1 MTSPTPSPRAW
12 FRSSLLGA
20 RATGGTCL
28 SLSGAAA
35 FLRGVA

>member
-1 MTSPTPSPRAW
+1 MTSPTPSPRAQ
-12 FRSSLLGA
+12 FRSLLGA